1 MSYLIF
7 SAEGTGGPNYCL
19 GMISIDVDKDPMD
32 PNNWWFGDDAPVF
45 WRNDEENVYTTGHAA
60 FTTSLGKYFRNATK
74 VY

>member
-1 MSYLIF
+1 M
-7 SAEGTGGPNYCL
+7 
-19 GMISIDVDKDPMD
+19 MSIDGDKDPMD
-32 PNNWWFGDDAPVF
+32 PNNWWFGDDGPVF